1 MALGT
6 ATDAVFED
14 ITVLNSPDWSTHFSS
29 VDHLRVSRINV
40 SQPGGGNRDGI
51 DIDSCRDV
59 LVEDS
64 FLASGDD
71 TVAIKSGIDFF
82 GRRYNRPSRDI
93 LFRNITTGGGY
104 GISIGSEV
112 SGGIINVT
120 FEDMVINHQTAGIH
134 IKAPLGRGGVIQNIT
149 YRNIEL
155 RSVRQVGPSF

>member
-1 MALGT
+1 M
-6 ATDAVFED
+6 
-14 ITVLNSPDWSTHFSS
+14 
-29 VDHLRVSRINV
+29 SRINV

-64 FLASGDD
+64 YLASGDD
-71 TVAIKSGIDFF
+71 TVAIKSGLDFF

-120 FEDMVINHQTAGIH
+120 FVSPRP
-134 IKAPLGRGGVIQNIT
+134 APT
-149 YRNIEL
+149 DTPSAYRL
-155 RSVRQVGPSF
+155 LFLTS

>member
-1 MALGT
+1 M
-6 ATDAVFED
+6 
-14 ITVLNSPDWSTHFSS
+14 
-29 VDHLRVSRINV
+29 
-40 SQPGGGNRDGI
+40 
-51 DIDSCRDV
+51 
-59 LVEDS
+59 
-64 FLASGDD
+64 ASGDD

-134 IKAPLGRGGVIQNIT
+134 IKAPLGRGGIIQNIT

-155 RSVRQVGPSF
+155 RQVRAIAPIHRPHLSPDRTYPPTAPIPAGAAVHPDRHWRRPRHEH